1 MLLALIVAFSIGSP
15 YFLTRANWLNTSST
29 ATEVLLLA
37 VGETF
42 VICAGGID
50 LSVGAVLGFSGT
62 AGAWVMT
69 QLISGP
75 PAGSAVGAVALGFA
89 AAVAGGAFGLV
100 NGFLVAWAG
109 IPPFVVTLGTLGIA
123 TGFGYLLNNGQEIS
137 AIPGSVATFGNTNLG
152 GWVPVP
158 VLITAVITIW
168 CGLLLAKTRFGA
180 YTLSIGDSREAVV
193 RAGINDRRYLLEIYT
208 LSGVLAG
215 VAAVLVM
222 ARLGAGSPDSGATD
236 NLNAIAAVVIGG
248 ASLFGGRGTIIGSVI
263 GTGII
268 AVLLTGL
275 VLINV
280 PPFWQE
286 VAVGACSSSP
296 STSTSSATAD
306 KQEITRARGRNQ
318 CLAREQDACGRSR
331 PSSPWS
337 PSARPRALPHRRL
350 VVIAGIGVRG
360 RDRERSA
367 SASAAASAKHY
378 TIAYVPGATGVAF
391 YDTLVAGMKAK
402 AAALGMSVTYQG
414 SPNFAPASQT
424 PIVDAICTEHPSAL
438 IVSPTDPVAM
448 APAIN
453 TCLNAGIPVI
463 TWTPG

>member
-1 MLLALIVAFSIGSP
+1 MAGTSTPTAASAPPLHRALWLRSRAAVRDLWIGGVLLALIVAFSLDSP

-29 ATEVLLLA
+29 GTEVLLLA

-50 LSVGAVLGFSGT
+50 LSVGAVLGFAGT
-62 AGAWVMT
+62 AGAWVMS
-69 QLISGP
+69 QLTAGQ
-75 PAGSAVGAVALGFA
+75 PAGAEVGAVALGFA
-89 AAVAGGAFGLV
+89 AAVAAGLAFGLV

-109 IPPFVVTLGTLGIA
+109 IPPFVVTLGTLGVA
-123 TGFGYLLNNGQEIS
+123 TGFGFLLNNGQEIS
-137 AIPGSVATFGNTNLG
+137 AIPGSVTTFGNDNLG

-168 CGLLLAKTRFGA
+168 CGLLLARTRFGA

-215 VAAVLVM
+215 VASVLVM

-275 VLINV
+275 VLVNV

-286 VAVGACSSSP
+286 VAVGVVLIAAVYIDQLRNRK
-296 STSTSSATAD
+296 TSR
-306 KQEITRARGRNQ
+306 K
-318 CLAREQDACGRSR
+318 
-331 PSSPWS
+331 
-337 PSARPRALPHRRL
+337 
-350 VVIAGIGVRG
+350 
-360 RDRERSA
+360 
-367 SASAAASAKHY
+367 
-378 TIAYVPGATGVAF
+378 
-391 YDTLVAGMKAK
+391 
-402 AAALGMSVTYQG
+402 
-414 SPNFAPASQT
+414 
-424 PIVDAICTEHPSAL
+424 
-438 IVSPTDPVAM
+438 
-448 APAIN
+448 
-453 TCLNAGIPVI
+453 
-463 TWTPG
+463 

>member
-1 MLLALIVAFSIGSP
+1 MAGTKAGPQAPALPGQRALWLRSWSVVRDLWIGGVLLALIVAFSIGSP

-50 LSVGAVLGFSGT
+50 LSVGAVLGFAGT

-69 QLISGP
+69 QLI
-75 PAGSAVGAVALGFA
+75 AGAPTGASVGVVTLGFA
-89 AAVAGGAFGLV
+89 AAVLAGGAFGLV
-100 NGFLVAWAG
+100 NGLLVAWAG

-123 TGFGYLLNNGQEIS
+123 TGFGFLLNNGQEIS

-168 CGLLLAKTRFGA
+168 CGLLLARTRFGA
-180 YTLSIGDSREAVV
+180 YALSIGDSREAVV
-193 RAGINDRRYLLEIYT
+193 RAGVNDRRYLLEIYT

-222 ARLGAGSPDSGATD
+222 ARLGAGSPSSGATD

-280 PPFWQE
+280 PSFWQE
-286 VAVGACSSSP
+286 VAVGA
-296 STSTSSATAD
+296 
-306 KQEITRARGRNQ
+306 
-318 CLAREQDACGRSR
+318 
-331 PSSPWS
+331 
-337 PSARPRALPHRRL
+337 
-350 VVIAGIGVRG
+350 V
-360 RDRERSA
+360 
-367 SASAAASAKHY
+367 
-378 TIAYVPGATGVAF
+378 
-391 YDTLVAGMKAK
+391 
-402 AAALGMSVTYQG
+402 
-414 SPNFAPASQT
+414 
-424 PIVDAICTEHPSAL
+424 L
-438 IVSPTDPVAM
+438 IVAVYIDQLRNRT
-448 APAIN
+448 
-453 TCLNAGIPVI
+453 TRK
-463 TWTPG
+463 

>member
-1 MLLALIVAFSIGSP
+1 MASVKTEAETTTVPAHRALVLRSRALVRDLWIGGVLLALIIAFSIDSP

-50 LSVGAVLGFSGT
+50 LSVGAVLGFAGT
-62 AGAWVMT
+62 AGAWVIAT
-69 QLISGP
+69 AFPG
-75 PAGSAVGAVALGFA
+75 ATGAAVGPIALGFA
-89 AAVAGGAFGLV
+89 AAVAAGAAFGLL

-137 AIPGSVATFGNTNLG
+137 AIPASVASFGNKNLG

-158 VLITAVITIW
+158 VLIAAVITIW

-193 RAGINDRRYLLEIYT
+193 RAGINDRRYLLQIYT
-208 LSGVLAG
+208 LSGLLAG

-222 ARLGAGSPDSGATD
+222 SRLGAGNPASGATD

-248 ASLFGGRGTIIGSVI
+248 ASLFGGRGTVIGSVI

-268 AVLLTGL
+268 AVLITGL
-275 VLINV
+275 VLVNV

-286 VAVGACSSSP
+286 VAVGAILI
-296 STSTSSATAD
+296 AAVYID
-306 KQEITRARGRNQ
+306 QLRHRKA
-318 CLAREQDACGRSR
+318 SR
-331 PSSPWS
+331 
-337 PSARPRALPHRRL
+337 
-350 VVIAGIGVRG
+350 
-360 RDRERSA
+360 
-367 SASAAASAKHY
+367 K
-378 TIAYVPGATGVAF
+378 
-391 YDTLVAGMKAK
+391 
-402 AAALGMSVTYQG
+402 
-414 SPNFAPASQT
+414 
-424 PIVDAICTEHPSAL
+424 
-438 IVSPTDPVAM
+438 
-448 APAIN
+448 
-453 TCLNAGIPVI
+453 
-463 TWTPG
+463 

>member
-1 MLLALIVAFSIGSP
+1 VRRPADIGTAEPGATPDLPRQAWWRRSQAAIRDLWIGGVLLAIVVGFGIGSP
-15 YFLTRANWLNTSST
+15 YFLTRANWLNTSTT

-42 VICAGGID
+42 VICSGGID

-62 AGAWVMT
+62 AGAWVMAT
-69 QLISGP
+69 GF
-75 PAGSAVGAVALGFA
+75 AGAHGAAVGAVGVGFLA
-89 AAVAGGAFGLV
+89 AIVAGGAFGLL

-123 TGFGYLLNNGQEIS
+123 TGLGFLLNNGQEIS

-180 YTLSIGDSREAVV
+180 YTLSIGDSREAVI
-193 RAGINDRRYLLEIYT
+193 RAGINDRRVLLRIYLL
-208 LSGVLAG
+208 SGLLAG
-215 VAAVLVM
+215 VASVLVM
-222 ARLGAGSPDSGATD
+222 ARLGAGSPSSGATD

-268 AVLLTGL
+268 AVLVTGL

-286 VAVGACSSSP
+286 VTVGAVLIIAVYIDQLRNRK
-296 STSTSSATAD
+296 ST
-306 KQEITRARGRNQ
+306 RN
-318 CLAREQDACGRSR
+318 
-331 PSSPWS
+331 
-337 PSARPRALPHRRL
+337 
-350 VVIAGIGVRG
+350 
-360 RDRERSA
+360 
-367 SASAAASAKHY
+367 
-378 TIAYVPGATGVAF
+378 
-391 YDTLVAGMKAK
+391 
-402 AAALGMSVTYQG
+402 
-414 SPNFAPASQT
+414 
-424 PIVDAICTEHPSAL
+424 
-438 IVSPTDPVAM
+438 
-448 APAIN
+448 
-453 TCLNAGIPVI
+453 
-463 TWTPG
+463 